1 MICIQ
6 DERPKKNSANAP
18 IEQVN
23 ERAIE
28 PRLCHGCVGE
38 FPDLVALDNQY
49 REKGVKIIGI
59 SLDKTSDIDSKIVP
73 FIKKSGGRFD
83 ILVPDMDDPQPIIDA
98 VTKHWTGAMPA
109 TFIFDQQGK
118 LAYERFGVINRDQV
132 IGVLESMLKS

>member
-1 MICIQ
+1 MEVAGTWLGETLLRTITQQAGSTNFFFINPHKLALRYVRMISIQ

-59 SLDKTSDIDSKIVP
+59 SLDKTSDIDSKI
-73 FIKKSGGRFD
+73 
-83 ILVPDMDDPQPIIDA
+83 
-98 VTKHWTGAMPA
+98 
-109 TFIFDQQGK
+109 
-118 LAYERFGVINRDQV
+118 
-132 IGVLESMLKS
+132 